1 MSIVSKYLDEHKE
14 VLLRENPGRNESWL
28 ENEHMRK
35 FIGGLLDQISQ
46 SDTYTSE
53 YIRKLARCPIFT
65 VVTYQGYNIN
75 DIHSTPKNKIRKAR
89 IRIVV
94 YMLILMMLWVKTK
107 ACTMV
112 KYKRSRS
119 LAFTVSRFLLS
130 ITTRLLQSRVL

>member
-1 MSIVSKYLDEHKE
+1 MSIVSEYLDEHKE

-28 ENEHMRK
+28 ANEHMRK

-75 DIHSTPKNKIRKAR
+75 DIHSTPKKQDKKSTYQNSGVHVDTYDVMGQDKSM
-89 IRIVV
+89 
-94 YMLILMMLWVKTK
+94 Y
-107 ACTMV
+107 
-112 KYKRSRS
+112 YG
-119 LAFTVSRFLLS
+119 
-130 ITTRLLQSRVL
+130 